1 MFGPD
6 SKAKELRLKIVSGS
20 VVLLSGAGLA
30 TAINFAYNMAVARFL
45 GPDGFGNATA
55 LYTLLTL
62 TSAVTLAFQ
71 ITTAKLVARAG
82 SLEEKVL
89 CYRQLHRGAWFAGVG
104 VCSILSVFEH
114 GVARYLK
121 LPDTH
126 LVALLALGVAFYVP
140 LGTRR
145 GYIQGAYG
153 FRRLATNLVLEG
165 AFRLVASVLMIVLGF
180 GVMGVIIANSL
191 AIAAAYFALG
201 TRIEKSVTRYH
212 AATGV
217 YREIAHS
224 MLFFCGQVLI
234 NNCDIVLVKHYFDPQ
249 TAGIYA
255 AIAMVGRVTFACSSA
270 VVNSMFPVVAG
281 AEAGDRQNLSLV
293 GVSLLMV
300 AGVGVVIAG
309 ALRLTPTGFWV
320 RAFGAGFVVTG
331 TYNLSF
337 LLAFYAVA
345 TVVYSLSVV
354 LMTYEMSH
362 RIANTIWLQLAIS
375 GTIVLGI
382 MHYHASLYQVIYVQF
397 LLMTGMLVLVALPLL
412 RQLLRATSLPG
423 SVNRTLTRTTRLVR
437 RITEDE
443 AIAEFLRGE
452 FNNAAYSKYQKLF
465 YALVT
470 CPKLDDEEE
479 NAKRRALL
487 FLRHR
492 ALWKE
497 LPKDVVWYEASF
509 DADNVDQIRVFPRA
523 HWRKLAKGDFSVR
536 RVLRR
541 FEGGA
546 GGIDPEFFTKIENIR
561 TSMNTPASV
570 LGSVLLIGVS
580 ESEPLTVLDGN
591 HRLVA
596 ALLEGKADRL
606 RFICGLSPHMTECCW
621 YRTDLKTLTRYGRNL
636 VRQLVRIGDSDL
648 KSIARG

>member
-1 MFGPD
+1 MFGTD
-6 SKAKELRLKIVSGS
+6 SKSKELRLKIVSGS

-45 GPDGFGNATA
+45 GPGGFGNATA

-71 ITTAKLVARAG
+71 ITTAKLVAQAPTF
-82 SLEEKVL
+82 EEKGL
-89 CYRQLHRGAWFAGVG
+89 RYQQLHRAAWLAGAA
-104 VCSILSVFEH
+104 VCSLLALFER
-114 GVARYLK
+114 GVALYLK

-126 LVALLALGVAFYVP
+126 LVAVLALGVAFYVP

-145 GYIQGAYG
+145 GYVQGAYG
-153 FRRLATNLVLEG
+153 FRKLATNLVLEG
-165 AFRLVASVLMIVLGF
+165 AFRLGASVLMIVLGF
-180 GVMGVIIANSL
+180 GVMGVILANAM
-191 AIAAAYFALG
+191 AIAAAYLALG
-201 TRIEKSVTRYH
+201 LRIEGSSTRIHT
-212 AATGV
+212 TPGL
-217 YREIAHS
+217 YREISHS

-234 NNCDIVLVKHYFDPQ
+234 NNCDIVLVKHYFEPQ

-281 AEAGDRQNLSLV
+281 AEARQRQNLSLV
-293 GVSLLMV
+293 GISLLMV
-300 AGVGVVIAG
+300 AIIGAVIAG
-309 ALRLTPTGFWV
+309 ALRLTPGWFWI
-320 RAFGAGFVVTG
+320 RTFGAGFVVRESH
-331 TYNLSF
+331 NLSF
-337 LLAFYAVA
+337 LLAFYATA
-345 TVVYSLSVV
+345 TVIYSLSVV

-375 GTIVLGI
+375 GAIVLGI
-382 MHYHASLYQVIYVQF
+382 IRYHHSLYQVIFVQF
-397 LLMTGMLVLVALPLL
+397 ILMTGMLVLVALPLL
-412 RQLLRATSLPG
+412 K
-423 SVNRTLTRTTRLVR
+423 RTLQAEHVPTDGHGPAGRTTRLVR

-452 FNNAAYSKYQKLF
+452 FNNAAYSKYQDHF
-465 YALVT
+465 YSLVT
-470 CPKLDDEEE
+470 SPKLDDEEE

-497 LPKDVVWYEASF
+497 LPDDVMWYEASF

-523 HWRKLAKGDFSVR
+523 HWRKMAQGDFSVR

-546 GGIDPEFFTKIENIR
+546 KGVDPEFVAKIENIR
-561 TSMNTPASV
+561 TSMSIESLAF
-570 LGSVLLIGVS
+570 GSVLLIGVN
-580 ESEPLTVLDGN
+580 EAEPLTVLDGN
-591 HRLVA
+591 HRFVA

-636 VRQLVRIGDSDL
+636 VRHLIRLEDSDINR
-648 KSIARG
+648 IAHT